1 MLHNVVKNII
11 IKEGVTLKINMKQT
25 LFLILALIFIVICLV
40 CYNLI
45 DIQSQNKELKEEN
58 YKYEQYLNKEIL
70 GTELATLIS
79 KVVDQNEKNGVQK
92 DQKEYY
98 IDNNQ
103 NSIRIDLKMTTIDK
117 TYPMEEIY
125 NNKITNFVQN
135 FNTIKFK
142 CTNIE
147 YHKKTGKISKLIF
160 EELQ

>member
-1 MLHNVVKNII
+1 
-11 IKEGVTLKINMKQT
+11 MKQT